1 MTSTHSASPLCVA
14 AALAN
19 IRLLKK
25 GPYIRNAAKLG
36 KILVPELDRI
46 QQKYPDALGVATG
59 LGLVGGIQVVK
70 PGTKSPD
77 ADTATAINLKCF
89 HKGLLMFAPVGI
101 GGECIKIAPPL
112 SITEA
117 ALREGLQVLEE
128 AIDEVLG

>member
-1 MTSTHSASPLCVA
+1 MK
-14 AALAN
+14 
-19 IRLLKK
+19 LLKQ
-25 GPYIRNAAKLG
+25 GPYIKNAAKLG
-36 KILVPELDRI
+36 RIMVPELHRI
-46 QQKYPDALGVATG
+46 QQKYPAVLGAATG

-70 PGTKSPD
+70 SGTKTPD
-77 ADTATAINLKCF
+77 PDTATAINVKCYQ
-89 HKGLLMFAPVGI
+89 KGLLMFAPVGI